1 MSFDQKILII
11 RFSSIGDIVLT
22 TSPLKTIRNRF
33 PNAQISYLTL
43 EHFAPLLEFH
53 PDIDRLIPLSKNMTG
68 ANLWEFSD
76 YIRKQNYSTIFD
88 LHNSLRSNIIT
99 FRTTEPVLQLKKPR
113 WNRFM
118 LFQFHQNIFADD
130 FSTRKM
136 YHEHLGKIWQEG
148 DEIPNTSLKVTNHEK
163 NEALNFVG
171 KDSYITLIPGAAWG
185 QKQWSSDK
193 YIELIQDINM
203 SVVLLGEKKDKICF
217 QIANKVPSVI
227 NLAGKTSLRQAM
239 AILSNS
245 THVIGSDT
253 GLTHAAE
260 ALRIPVSMIQGPT
273 SKETGAGVHLEN
285 SRNIEMNLWCRP
297 CSQNG
302 KRPCYRKK
310 QVCMDS
316 ISVADV
322 IQSVPSV

>member
-33 PNAQISYLTL
+33 PNAQISYVTL
-43 EHFAPLLEFH
+43 EEFAPLLEFH
-53 PDIDRLIPLSKNMTG
+53 PDIDRLIPLSKNMTVT
-68 ANLWEFSD
+68 NLWEFSD

-99 FRTTEPVLQLKKPR
+99 FRTTRPVLQLKKPR

-118 LFQFHQNIFADD
+118 LFQFHQNIFDDD

-136 YHEHLGKIWQEG
+136 YHEHLGKIWQKD

-163 NEALNFVG
+163 NEAIRFVG
-171 KDSYITLIPGAAWG
+171 KDSYITMIPGAAWG
-185 QKQWSSDK
+185 QKQWSSEK
-193 YIELIQDINM
+193 YIELIQDIKM

-217 QIANKVPSVI
+217 QIANKVPSVT
-227 NLAGKTSLRQAM
+227 NLAGKTSLRQAL

-260 ALRIPVSMIQGPT
+260 ALGIPVSMILGPT
-273 SKETGAGVHLEN
+273 SKQTGAGVHLEN
-285 SRNIEMNLWCRP
+285 SRNIEKNLWCRP

-302 KRPCYRKK
+302 KRPCYRKN

-322 IQSVPSV
+322 IQSVPSR